1 MRNPLSDTEQTR
13 LRLGISGAANIQHL
27 CLFFYLFHCVPAER
41 LLQTGYGLDAP
52 QYSSSYILVYMG
64 LNQHRIQIFE
74 PEYINL
80 VMLLPL
86 SSSLFF
92 CRNTQKLRFL
102 SRYLLD
108 KECLAQ
114 LKCSGFE

>member
-1 MRNPLSDTEQTR
+1 MLPV
-13 LRLGISGAANIQHL
+13 LGVFNTFAFF
-27 CLFFYLFHCVPAER
+27 FFYLFHCVPAER
-41 LLQTGYGLDAP
+41 PLQTGYGLDAP

-80 VMLLPL
+80 IMLLPL

-92 CRNTQKLRFL
+92 AETLRN
-102 SRYLLD
+102 
-108 KECLAQ
+108 
-114 LKCSGFE
+114 